1 MCEPCFDLCT
11 NDSKKLWRK
20 GIVPYEFNKG
30 VSKNLVRSVKK
41 AMKKISIVSTIRFV
55 KKTDQLDYIE
65 IVNKRGYWSYVGK
78 RGGKQELSVTEG
90 WPNPIG
96 CAIHELMHALGFYH
110 EHCRPDRDKYV
121 TVEDNIKENINY
133 KIIKESDALCF
144 GSYDY
149 KSIMHYSLGPDMTS
163 KQETD
168 AQIGQR
174 FQRFFWKSTT
184 SDDQRGFSGKSDAE
198 KMIKRN
204 KNNSGQGITSRSN
217 FLYLFVVGF
226 YIVLLI

>member
-144 GSYDY
+144 
-149 KSIMHYSLGPDMTS
+149 
-163 KQETD
+163 D